1 MSKYGCF
8 DRPPLRTQVVV
19 QAGFFMDGVTRTPR
33 MVSTPNPMTKDCQYT
48 HTTIGQADA
57 KCQGCK
63 HKAQ

>member
-1 MSKYGCF
+1 
-8 DRPPLRTQVVV
+8 
-19 QAGFFMDGVTRTPR
+19 MDGVTRTPR